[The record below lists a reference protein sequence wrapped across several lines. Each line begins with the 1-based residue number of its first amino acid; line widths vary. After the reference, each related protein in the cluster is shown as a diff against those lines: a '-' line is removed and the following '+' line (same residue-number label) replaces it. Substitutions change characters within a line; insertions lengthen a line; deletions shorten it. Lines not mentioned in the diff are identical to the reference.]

1 MPSYVLKADPNRDLY
16 VEWSTIVDDATFIGT
31 RDEMLHHLRRH
42 DGAWDVSVSAA
53 AARLSRADETGT
65 SCMWKVAGHPRL
77 GAWDDPRLL
86 VAQDGYLRRSDLA
99 LYAMLVDDEQ
109 AARALLE
116 PFEAT
121 TR

>member
-1 MPSYVLKADPNRDLY
+1 MPSYVLKADQNRDLY

-31 RDEMLHHLRRH
+31 REEILTYLQTERPSSGIH
-42 DGAWDVSVSAA
+42 APE
-53 AARLSRADETGT
+53 ARLQRADETGT
-65 SCMWKVAGHPRL
+65 SCLWRVAGHAPT
-77 GAWDDPRLL
+77 GAWGDTQLIVRQHGL
-86 VAQDGYLRRSDLA
+86 LRRADLA
-99 LYAMLVDDEQ
+99 LYAMLIDDEQ

>member
-31 RDEMLHHLRRH
+31 REEMLAYLQTERPGGGIH
-42 DGAWDVSVSAA
+42 APE
-53 AARLSRADETGT
+53 ARLHRADEMGT

-77 GAWDDPRLL
+77 GAWEDPRLL
-86 VAQDGYLRRSDLA
+86 VAQYGYLRRSDLA
-99 LYAMLVDDEQ
+99 LYAMLADDEQ

>member
-1 MPSYVLKADPNRDLY
+1 MPSYVLKADPTRDLY
-16 VEWSTIVDDATFIGT
+16 VEWSTIVDDATFVGT
-31 RDEMLHHLRRH
+31 RDEMLTYLRSERPSGGIH
-42 DGAWDVSVSAA
+42 APE
-53 AARLSRADETGT
+53 ARLHRAGETGT
-65 SCMWKVAGHPRL
+65 SCMWKVAGYPRL

-86 VAQDGYLRRSDLA
+86 VAQYGYLRRSDLA
-99 LYAMLVDDEQ
+99 LYAMLVDNEQ